1 MTADLAREILQRC
14 GEHLLMVA
22 LAVAIALLIALPLGL
37 LIQGRPRLAQLVLG
51 LANAVQTIPSLAI
64 FGLLLT
70 VPVLGGIGPTP
81 AVLALVLYALL
92 PLLRGLVTGLSQ
104 VPSGLKE
111 AGRALGLSRSQV
123 LRHVEFPLA
132 LPSLMAGLRVA
143 TVISVGVATIGAAI
157 GAGGLGVFIF
167 RGIAT
172 VNNSLLLAGALPA
185 AAIALVAD
193 GALGALE
200 TRLSRRAAKSGS
212 QKGSRGGGRAAWP
225 RRRWRQL
232 LAGALLVATLL
243 AIPVAWRWLAPA
255 GGNPAGGKAAGGNSE
270 GGETVVVG
278 AKGYT
283 EQLLLGELLAQEIEA
298 HTSLRV
304 KREFSLGS
312 TFLLHEAVRQG
323 RIDGYVEYTGTA
335 WTAILRQPPLP
346 PERRAALWQRA
357 RQLYDER
364 YGLRMF
370 PSLGFEN
377 SFAILIRQADGQR
390 LGLRTIKD
398 AVKPA
403 RQWRA
408 AFGYEFL
415 NRADGFP
422 GLAARYGLRFAAP
435 PSAMDL
441 GLTYRALADGRVD
454 LIAGDSTNGLIS
466 ALKLQRLEDDRAY
479 FPPYDAVPV
488 FNQASLRRHPEL
500 VPLLDRLS
508 GRLSATTMQRLNAA
522 VDLQGQT
529 PELVVRRW
537 RRDSGAGRA
546 GEAAATKYPS
556 PPLPPM
562 KASDRDQP
570 RLSPRTAT

>member
-22 LAVAIALLIALPLGL
+22 LAVAIALLIAMPLGL

-51 LANAVQTIPSLAI
+51 LANTVQTIPSLAI

-81 AVLALVLYALL
+81 AVVALVLYALL
-92 PLLRGLVTGLSQ
+92 PLLRGLVTGLNQ

-193 GALGALE
+193 GALGTLE
-200 TRLSRRAAKSGS
+200 TRLSRRAAKGGN
-212 QKGSRGGGRAAWP
+212 QGGSRSDGRPAWR

-255 GGNPAGGKAAGGNSE
+255 DGNPADGNPANGNAAGGKPA
-270 GGETVVVG
+270 GAETVVVG

-298 HTSLRV
+298 NTSLRV

-346 PERRAALWQRA
+346 PERRTKVWQRA
-357 RQLYDER
+357 RQLYEAR

-377 SFAILIRQADGQR
+377 TFAILIRQADGQQ
-390 LGLRTIKD
+390 LGLRTISD
-398 AVKPA
+398 AVQPA

-466 ALKLQRLEDDRAY
+466 ALKLQKLEDDRAY

-488 FNQASLRRHPEL
+488 FNAASLRRHPEL
-500 VPLLDRLS
+500 VPVLDRLS
-508 GRLSATTMQRLNAA
+508 GRLSAATMQKLNAA

-537 RRDSGAGRA
+537 RRDSAAGRA
-546 GEAAATKYPS
+546 A
-556 PPLPPM
+556 
-562 KASDRDQP
+562 
-570 RLSPRTAT
+570 

>member
-22 LAVAIALLIALPLGL
+22 LAVAIALLIALPLGVL
-37 LIQGRPRLAQLVLG
+37 MQGRPRLAQLVLG

-92 PLLRGLVTGLSQ
+92 PLLRGLVTGLNQ

-193 GALGALE
+193 GALGTLE
-200 TRLSRRAAKSGS
+200 TRLSRRTAKGGN
-212 QKGSRGGGRAAWP
+212 QGGSRSDGRPAWR

-243 AIPVAWRWLAPA
+243 AIPVAWRWLAPPD
-255 GGNPAGGKAAGGNSE
+255 GNAAGGKPASGKPAGA
-270 GGETVVVG
+270 ETVVVG

-298 HTSLRV
+298 NTSLRV

-346 PERRAALWQRA
+346 PERRAAVWQQA

-377 SFAILIRQADGQR
+377 TFAILIRQADGQR
-390 LGLRTIKD
+390 LGLRTISD

-422 GLAARYGLRFAAP
+422 GLAERYGLRFAAP

-466 ALKLQRLEDDRAY
+466 AMKLQKLEDDRAY

-488 FNQASLRRHPEL
+488 FNAASLRRHPEL
-500 VPLLDRLS
+500 VPVLERLS
-508 GRLSATTMQRLNAA
+508 GRLSAATMQRLNAA

-537 RRDSGAGRA
+537 RRDS
-546 GEAAATKYPS
+546 AAV
-556 PPLPPM
+556 LP
-562 KASDRDQP
+562 A
-570 RLSPRTAT
+570 

>member
-37 LIQGRPRLAQLVLG
+37 LIQVRPRLAQLVLG

-81 AVLALVLYALL
+81 AVVALVLYALL
-92 PLLRGLVTGLSQ
+92 PLLRGLVTGLNQ

-200 TRLSRRAAKSGS
+200 TRLSRRAAKGGN
-212 QKGSRGGGRAAWP
+212 QEGSRGGGRPAWR

-243 AIPVAWRWLAPA
+243 AIPVAWRWLDPASGNAASGNAADGNAAGSNPASGKPA
-255 GGNPAGGKAAGGNSE
+255 GA
-270 GGETVVVG
+270 ETVVVG

-298 HTSLRV
+298 NTSLRV

-346 PERRAALWQRA
+346 PERRTTVWQRA
-357 RQLYDER
+357 RQLYDAR

-377 SFAILIRQADGQR
+377 TFAILIRQADGQR
-390 LGLRTIKD
+390 LGLRTISD
-398 AVKPA
+398 AVQPA

-466 ALKLQRLEDDRAY
+466 ALKLQKLVDDRAY

-488 FNQASLRRHPEL
+488 FNAASLRRHPEL
-500 VPLLDRLS
+500 VPLLNRLS
-508 GRLSATTMQRLNAA
+508 GRLSAATMQRLNAA

-537 RRDSGAGRA
+537 RQDS
-546 GEAAATKYPS
+546 AAL
-556 PPLPPM
+556 LP
-562 KASDRDQP
+562 A
-570 RLSPRTAT
+570 

>member
-22 LAVAIALLIALPLGL
+22 LAVAIALLIALPLGV
-37 LIQGRPRLAQLVLG
+37 LIQGRPRLSQLVLG

-70 VPVLGGIGPTP
+70 VPMLGGIGPTP

-111 AGRALGLSRSQV
+111 AGRALGLSGGQV
-123 LRHVEFPLA
+123 LRHVAFPLA

-200 TRLSRRAAKSGS
+200 TRLSRRVAKGGS
-212 QKGSRGGGRAAWP
+212 QAGRRGGGRAAWR

-232 LAGALLVATLL
+232 LAVALLVTTLL
-243 AIPVAWRWLAPA
+243 AIPFAWRWLAPA
-255 GGNPAGGKAAGGNSE
+255 GSPPASGKPAS
-270 GGETVVVG
+270 GETVVVG

-298 HTSLRV
+298 NTSLRV

-346 PERRAALWQRA
+346 PKRRAAVWQRA

-390 LGLRTIKD
+390 LGLRTISD

-415 NRADGFP
+415 NREDGFP

-466 ALKLQRLEDDRAY
+466 ALKLQKLDDDRAY

-488 FNQASLRRHPEL
+488 FNAASLRRHPEL
-500 VPLLDRLS
+500 VPVLDRLS
-508 GRLSATTMQRLNAA
+508 GRLSAATMQRLNAA

-529 PELVVRRW
+529 PELVVRHW
-537 RRDSGAGRA
+537 RRDSAAGRA
-546 GEAAATKYPS
+546 GGVPSPRAAAAAAV
-556 PPLPPM
+556 PPRPKTP
-562 KASDRDQP
+562 
-570 RLSPRTAT
+570 

>member
-22 LAVAIALLIALPLGL
+22 LAVAIALLIALPLGV

-92 PLLRGLVTGLSQ
+92 PLLRGLVTGLNQ

-200 TRLSRRAAKSGS
+200 TRLCRRAVMGSSQSGS
-212 QKGSRGGGRAAWP
+212 QGGRRPAWR
-225 RRRWRQL
+225 RRRWPQL

-255 GGNPAGGKAAGGNSE
+255 GGNPAGGKPADGKPAGA
-270 GGETVVVG
+270 ETVVVG

-298 HTSLRV
+298 NTSLRV

-357 RQLYDER
+357 RQLYNQR
-364 YGLRMF
+364 YRLRMF

-390 LGLRTIKD
+390 LGLRTISD

-422 GLAARYGLRFAAP
+422 GLAERYGLRFAAP

-441 GLTYRALADGRVD
+441 GLTYRVLADGRVD

-466 ALKLQRLEDDRAY
+466 ALKLQKLEDDRAY

-488 FNQASLRRHPEL
+488 FNAASLRRHPEL
-500 VPLLDRLS
+500 VPVLERLS
-508 GRLSATTMQRLNAA
+508 GRLSATTMQKLNAA

-529 PELVVRRW
+529 PELVMRRW
-537 RRDSGAGRA
+537 RRDSAAGRV
-546 GEAAATKYPS
+546 GEVAPAEGV
-556 PPLPPM
+556 
-562 KASDRDQP
+562 
-570 RLSPRTAT
+570 TAP